1 MPTYKLTDQNTGR
14 TIKVSGDT
22 PPTEEEVSKLFED
35 TRLDAIKSMESKLYE
50 PNLPDKDRKAIGEK
64 YVNENAEYKKSKGL
78 TGRAA
83 DMISE
88 TDIPGAA
95 KNLAVSVAGQENY
108 KKELEDLGVKPETAT
123 IPQKVNAYGYALAGR
138 VGDALTYIPKK
149 IYKAATD
156 TSKPVIQRTGE
167 LGTSLAGDIGEA
179 ATGAVTGVADLGK
192 MVHSGAQKLIAETP
206 NAFAAGT
213 RAVVNAAQPDAPR
226 TVAIDTNTGKEVD
239 LDTLVTPDGKKLSEV
254 VEPAKPTE
262 GLDPDRVA
270 AQSDLDR
277 INQSVAYEKAAKGV
291 AKAATGSEPGA
302 IFEVGRVAGGF
313 AVPVSIPG
321 VSQAAGVISKAGRK
335 LVETGAKKTLGA
347 AMTGIPRAAVLAADT
362 VGAGA
367 IATQAAIPKS
377 LYGWLAFPTEAK
389 AAAALIGDNSFNNLG
404 RFVRGVGEKIPEGP
418 IGHHTG
424 FSRFARYVGDA
435 VDKARTAITENSV
448 TGAGS
453 ILMRDLD
460 AAGAT
465 LMENGA
471 KRVGEIMGRL
481 EDPVDLAKLTKDQQQ
496 AIRAE
501 QQVLRAEKAQV
512 LSHMASIE
520 AGKSLIEKMSKLPS
534 LPEPLADALSHSVV
548 GATIGTGLA
557 AATST
562 PGQENVLGQGAAGG
576 AFYGAILSQLGK
588 AALTLKKGKPG
599 EAKTLTPE
607 DIDTIVNS
615 KEFAD
620 KVKGMTEETV
630 KAYEGPKGV
639 DTEAVPPPPD
649 AVLARKP
656 GPSGLPELIAA
667 EAPKE
672 PIAKPAGVLAER
684 PAETSA
690 KQAEKVLAPKA
701 EPEAASKVTE
711 PEIPVIEPAA
721 PELMPSQARALEG
734 LQTELPMKISSK
746 KTPALTAAR
755 SELQKLSDKFEALD
769 KKYAEEGLT
778 PVDEDAYEALRLEV
792 ESKTAEVAKLEAKE
806 VKKAKRLRVD
816 TEPAP
821 ESAPAV
827 EKQPAKLTQEE
838 IRTKNEANY
847 AKWQEG
853 RDAWV
858 DGYAKKLGEQYT
870 DPIWAKAE
878 ALKVWEKNR
887 YEQAKKAFG
896 EDSQL
901 AEDALADYNKAAD
914 DAFEI
919 ANSALVESAAPVEP
933 AGVLAEVPV
942 ETPAKT
948 VKPLAEKAPDVTG
961 VEPVEEAALSPRQ
974 FTEADVH
981 RANLASSHEI
991 TPEELNSRVEKFR
1004 SDLTKTA
1011 SVLVD
1016 VPAEIST
1023 KIEKLTDMFV
1033 SDIRSDLAWKAKNP
1047 GMMAAGP
1054 AANKRSSK
1062 YPEMSVTKD
1071 VLAKFEQNVNGAL
1084 LRRKAELNAPK
1095 REAALAKKK
1104 ESAAAADESVKAAT
1118 KASVGTAD
1126 ELISALKDF
1135 SKSTGRTQQKASANA
1150 ALKLIKEK
1158 GVSPTASTESIQ
1170 GLYDDIASGKAHS
1183 NHLPNVVKF

>member
-1 MPTYKLTDQNTGR
+1 MPFD
-14 TIKVSGDT
+14 
-22 PPTEEEVSKLFED
+22 PTKPFTEVPDEPKGFDPSKPFTEVPDSPKDSLKALEA
-35 TRLDAIKSMESKLYE
+35 RLMD
-50 PNLPDKDRKAIGEK
+50 PNLSDSDRKAIGEE
-64 YVNENAEYKKSKGL
+64 YVRVNAEYKRSTGAV
-78 TGRAA
+78 GRAME
-83 DMISE
+83 MIND
-88 TDIPGAA
+88 TDVTGAA
-95 KNLAVSVAGQENY
+95 KGIGKALISAPGKIAEQAEKTHDEELA
-108 KKELEDLGVKPETAT
+108 K
-123 IPQKVNAYGYALAGR
+123 
-138 VGDALTYIPKK
+138 
-149 IYKAATD
+149 
-156 TSKPVIQRTGE
+156 
-167 LGTSLAGDIGEA
+167 LGTSRENSTLAQRANALGYSLSRNIGEGVVGA
-179 ATGAVTGVADLGK
+179 ATGVADTVK
-192 MVHSGAQKLIAETP
+192 MGHSAAQKLIAESPVYTP
-206 NAFAAGT
+206 QGAFGAGVRKLAA
-213 RAVVNAAQPDAPR
+213 AAQPEVGR
-226 TVAIDTNTGKEVD
+226 TVAIDSTTGKEVD
-239 LDTLVTPDGKKLSEV
+239 LSTLVTPDGRKLSEV
-254 VEPAKPTE
+254 VEPQKEEEVDQAA
-262 GLDPDRVA
+262 VA
-270 AQSDLDR
+270 ARSDLDR
-277 INQSVAYEKAAKGV
+277 INQTVAYEKAAAEA
-291 AKAATGSEPGA
+291 AKAATWGEPGA
-302 IFEVGRVAGGF
+302 IFEAGRVAGGV

-321 VSQAAGVISKAGRK
+321 LPAAAGALSKAGRE
-335 LVETGAKKTLGA
+335 LVEAGAKKTLGA
-347 AMTGIPRAAVLAADT
+347 AMTGIPKAGVLAADT
-362 VGAGA
+362 AGAGLTLA
-367 IATQAAIPKS
+367 QTAVPKS
-377 LYGWLAFPTEAK
+377 LYGWMALPTEAK
-389 AAAALIGDNSFNNLG
+389 AAAALIGDNSFAGLG
-404 RFVRGVGEKIPEGP
+404 RFVRGVGEKIPEGS
-418 IGHHTG
+418 IGRHTG
-424 FSRFARYVGDA
+424 FSRFAKYVGDA
-435 VDKARTAITENSV
+435 VDNARTAIAENKV
-448 TGAGS
+448 TGAGR
-453 ILMRDLD
+453 ILMKSK
-460 AAGAT
+460 AGET
-465 LMENGA
+465 LMESLDTAGSALMEKEA
-471 KRVGEIMGRL
+471 KRVGEIMGKF
-481 EDPVDLAKLTKDQQQ
+481 ENPEEFAKLTKYQKY
-496 AIRAE
+496 
-501 QQVLRAEKAQV
+501 VLSAEKDQA
-512 LSHMASIE
+512 LSRMASIE

-557 AATST
+557 ASTST

-588 AALTLKKGKPG
+588 AALALKKGKPG

-620 KVKGMTEETV
+620 QVKGMTEETV
-630 KAYEGPKGV
+630 KAYEGPTGL

-672 PIAKPAGVLAER
+672 PIAKPAGVLPER
-684 PAETSA
+684 PAETPA
-690 KQAEKVLAPKA
+690 KPAEEVLAPKA
-701 EPEAASKVTE
+701 EPEAVSKVTE
-711 PEIPVIEPAA
+711 PEIPVLEPAT

-734 LQTELPMKISSK
+734 LQTELPMKISRK

-755 SELQKLSDKFEALD
+755 AELQKLSDQFEALD

-778 PVDEDAYEALRLEV
+778 PADEDAYEALRLEV

-806 VKKAKRLRVD
+806 VKKAKRLKVD

-821 ESAPAV
+821 EPTPAV

-838 IRTKNEANY
+838 IRAKNEANY

-878 ALKVWEKNR
+878 ALKVWEQNR

-896 EDSQL
+896 EDSKL
-901 AEDALADYNKAAD
+901 AKDALADYNKAAD

-919 ANSALVESAAPVEP
+919 ANSPQDAPDEPAAPVKP
-933 AGVLAEVPV
+933 AGVLAEAPV

-974 FTEADVH
+974 FTEADV
-981 RANLASSHEI
+981 RLANSVWSHTI
-991 TPEELNSRVEKFR
+991 APEDLNAQVAKFR

-1011 SVLVD
+1011 SVLGD
-1016 VPAEIST
+1016 VPAEISA
-1023 KIEKLTDMFV
+1023 KIERLTDMFV
-1033 SDIRSDLAWKAKNP
+1033 KDIRRDLAWRARNP
-1047 GMMAAGP
+1047 SMMAVGP
-1054 AANKRSSK
+1054 AATKKSSK

-1071 VLAKFEQNVNGAL
+1071 VLAKFERNVNGVL

-1095 REAALAKKK
+1095 REAERVEK
-1104 ESAAAADESVKAAT
+1104 EKSDSAAAESVKAAT

-1126 ELISALKDF
+1126 ALISALKDF

-1170 GLYDDIASGKAHS
+1170 GLYDDIASGKAYS